1 MCYHDVGQGEM
12 KKCYHDVGQ
21 GEVKKCVTMMLGRV
35 K

>member
-1 MCYHDVGQGEM
+1 MCYHDVGQGEV
-12 KKCYHDVGQ
+12 KKFYHDVGQ

>member
-21 GEVKKCVTMMLGRV
+21 GEVKTCVTMMLGRV
-35 K
+35 R

>member
-1 MCYHDVGQGEM
+1 MCYHDVGQGEV